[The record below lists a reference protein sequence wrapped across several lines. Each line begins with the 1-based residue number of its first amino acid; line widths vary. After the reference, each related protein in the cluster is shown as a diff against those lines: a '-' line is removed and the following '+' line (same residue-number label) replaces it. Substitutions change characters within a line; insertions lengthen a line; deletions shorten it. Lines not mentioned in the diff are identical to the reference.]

1 MDTISMNVLPFTIQC
16 EGFYALVAEC
26 RGLLKDE
33 GDRLTLETQQQD
45 VWFKVFKSAVQSIHI
60 PISEVVSLDLT
71 DRLFCNNLV
80 LQTTNVELLN
90 ELPAASQGRV
100 RFKIARK
107 DIEMAKLFVE
117 DFHDRLAHL
126 S

>member
-1 MDTISMNVLPFTIQC
+1 MGTISMNVLPFTIQC
-16 EGFYALVAEC
+16 EGLYALIVEC

-33 GDRLTLETQQQD
+33 GDHLTLETQQQD

-71 DRLFCNNLV
+71 EGWFCNKLV
-80 LQTTNVELLN
+80 LQTTNIELLN
-90 ELPAASQGRV
+90 ELPEASQGRV
-100 RFKIARK
+100 RLKIARK
-107 DIEMAKLFVE
+107 DIEAAKQFVE
-117 DFHDRLAHL
+117 DFHRDAHV